1 MGEIQTNVAGVTY
14 SNEDG
19 TSRQD
24 ILRGMTK
31 NYKIKLRDEASEE
44 FPEAIGV
51 YNARGKRVGFLPKDV
66 ALHVRECGIDHPD
79 MLDAKIDFIGH
90 DIDRP
95 YGMTI
100 TIEGKLLED
109 LYLNNN
115 PIPYKFVKNLPY
127 GDPVRRE
134 YEDARER
141 AIRAKVKAIEDA
153 AQKAAEQAK
162 ARAQRDHDALMRRME
177 AEMHYQETMRREEEN
192 ARKRKSIIIA
202 AIIVIVV
209 GLTIVRLI
217 FDR

>member
-66 ALHVRECGIDHPD
+66 AIHVRECGVDHPD

-109 LYLNNN
+109 LYLNKN
-115 PIPYKFVKNLPY
+115 PIPYRYVKNLPF
-127 GDPVRRE
+127 GDPERRA
-134 YEDARER
+134 YEDARWN
-141 AIRAKVKAIEDA
+141 AIRAKEKAIEEA
-153 AQKAAEQAK
+153 AQKAAEEAK
-162 ARAQRDHDALMRRME
+162 ARAQREHDALVRKWE
-177 AEMHYQETMRREEEN
+177 AERHYQETMRREEEQ
-192 ARKRKSIIIA
+192 AQKRKAIIILT
-202 AIIVIVV
+202 IIVVVV